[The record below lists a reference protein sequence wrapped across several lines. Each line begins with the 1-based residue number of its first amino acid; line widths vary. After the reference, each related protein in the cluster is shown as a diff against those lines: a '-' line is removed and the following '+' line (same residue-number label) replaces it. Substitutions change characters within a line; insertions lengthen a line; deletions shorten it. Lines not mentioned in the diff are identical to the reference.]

1 MLLVQVVVRTCA
13 TFSAWLIQGLPGPG
27 EESRAVGDLS
37 LEVRI
42 DHLADLK
49 LLTVFPDFLQSLE
62 RRLVVALL
70 LSSGCFL
77 R

>member
-1 MLLVQVVVRTCA
+1 MLLVQIVVRTGA
-13 TFSAWLIQGLPGPG
+13 TFSAWFIQGLPSPG

-42 DHLADLK
+42 DHLTDLK
-49 LLTVFPDFLQSLE
+49 LLAVFPDFLERLE
-62 RRLVVALL
+62 RRLVVVLL